1 MKKRGNDESSGAGH
15 CFKPCLVFM
24 LANSF
29 LFYIHTY
36 NSNNYKSDNIY
47 DNNNGNDHDTTNV
60 NNDNKNNH
68 GSKGLAGEKRKLG
81 GNVAIWQG

>member
-1 MKKRGNDESSGAGH
+1 MMTKLTLTLTIINKDDN
-15 CFKPCLVFM
+15 
-24 LANSF
+24 
-29 LFYIHTY
+29 
-36 NSNNYKSDNIY
+36 NSNNYKSDNTY